1 MNVIKK
7 QLDLKDELYYIK
19 HLSIIN
25 PMLPVQMTPKEIEVL
40 GTFMSLKG
48 DIAEEDRFGTTCRKI
63 VKEKLGLS
71 DGGLGNHLKS
81 LKDKSFIYSLS
92 NGRFTILDVLLADEE
107 QQGYM
112 FKIIKN
118 FD

>member
-7 QLDLKDELYYIK
+7 QLDLNDELYYIK

-25 PMLPVQMTPKEIEVL
+25 PILPVQMTAKEIEVL
-40 GTFMSLKG
+40 GNFMSLKG
-48 DIAEEDRFGTTCRKI
+48 DIADRDRFGTTCRKI
-63 VKEKLGLS
+63 VKDKLKLS

-81 LKDKSFIYSLS
+81 LKDKSFIYSI
-92 NGRFTILDVLLADEE
+92 GDGKMAILDVLLADEQ

-112 FKIIKN
+112 FKIVKSYE
-118 FD
+118 